1 MSEPLTIKQGAT
13 LPVLQSTLAWT
24 GDPEDL
30 TNVSTVQVSIRR
42 RGDAA
47 LPLKTGSVVSA
58 VERKV
63 KYDWVAGETD
73 VPGLYSYEWKLTF
86 SDGKVMYSPSADY
99 GEFRIVEVLDES

>member
-58 VERKV
+58 AERKV

-73 VPGLYSYEWKLTF
+73 VPGLYSYDSGWF
-86 SDGKVMYSPSADY
+86 SYGYQRDSPSADY